1 MDSLFGIPLTSI
13 LVALLLALGAIFGVL
28 AVIALRQPLLVRMG
42 LRNIGRRRT
51 QTSLIV
57 IGLMLS
63 TLIISA
69 AFATGDTVGYS
80 ITNEIYDSFE
90 EVDFVIGFDDEV
102 ASEREDR
109 YLTDEFLGTL
119 TAEFGDDPDIDG
131 ISGLLVEVLPA
142 LNAERRLAEPVAG
155 FIGVDPSS
163 IDTFN
168 GLKTLDGELI
178 SASTL
183 GGMRAYA
190 SQDLAE
196 QLDVSAGD
204 TVQIFH
210 SGQPAAFEVIDVI
223 QDTSL
228 TEAQFGGGGGLITS
242 LDVAR
247 EVAGL
252 DGKLS
257 AIVVSITGGVRDTLD
272 MSGAVEERLEA
283 FIDAHPEGRADV
295 IFTKEQAV
303 GLAETIGSIFVA
315 FFLIF
320 GLFAIASGVLLIFM
334 IFVML
339 AAERRSEMGMARAI
353 GMQRLHLTETFL
365 AEGMAY
371 NLGSAAV
378 GALLGLGVAFVLVLV
393 LGQIFSD
400 AFGFGI
406 TFHFN
411 WQGFLIAYSLG
422 VVLTF
427 GTVAFSSFR
436 IANLNI
442 VRAIRDLPEPQPLGG
457 ADRSIGALLKSAL
470 GALWLVAWLVA
481 LVVAGVATLLVSAT
495 VITAAFGDL
504 PTALSG
510 LFGGAALMGVATLM
524 FFGQRTVRRGAFRNQ
539 WNWRHWL
546 LWAVWLL
553 VFNVVAALVWLLQL
567 SRVWAGR
574 HRNAGGWA
582 VIMAILGALLVWL
595 SGWGVDAL
603 SQFQGQAFSYTS
615 GFNLVVLG
623 IAMLTVYF
631 GLNQRLAFSAAGLGL
646 VWYWILP
653 LPFSLFTHLESV
665 VGRDLDPV
673 DGIMRVLGL
682 PRPMHIE
689 GNVEMFFVSGIAVTS
704 AAVIVIILN
713 AELALAPVRWLGGLL
728 GGIAPAIKTAIAY
741 PVAAKFRTGM
751 TLAMFGIVVF
761 SVVVMAT
768 LNSNFTQAFLS
779 ESANGGF
786 DVTVDVNPNNRIPD
800 LREALQDAGYD
811 PGTSIG
817 GVGRLASVFPQVRRS
832 DDPDISEAYEPYHL
846 AAVDDEF
853 IDLQRLPVEHHA
865 VGYDT
870 DEAVWEAVRTDP
882 TVAVIDAS
890 RLQPVD
896 DFGGGPQTSDFY
908 LGVTDHDLRH
918 TAWDPIPITVRD
930 PSSGLT
936 TELKIIGVLEPQVTA
951 VIPTF
956 FAIFTHAS
964 AVEEHFEGGDLEQ
977 YFVVTAA
984 SSDEAAIETARDIES
999 TLLELGVQADSID
1012 KLIDDQASQSRS
1024 FQYLFEGF
1032 MALGLIVGIA
1042 ALGVIAFR
1050 TVVERRQQIG
1060 MLRAIGYSRRLVA
1073 VSYFLES
1080 SFIALAG
1087 IAIGVVL
1094 GLAISHNLLAS
1105 PEFTGGTDI
1114 DFQVPWARLAVIL
1127 VGAYGA
1133 SALMTLLPARAAS
1146 RVAVAEALRYE

>member
-28 AVIALRQPLLVRMG
+28 GVIAWRQPLLVRLG
-42 LRNIGRRRT
+42 LRSIGRRRT
-51 QTSLIV
+51 QTALIV
-57 IGLMLS
+57 VGLMLS

-90 EVDFVIGFDDEV
+90 EVDFVIGFDDE
-102 ASEREDR
+102 AAAERADR
-109 YLTDEFLGTL
+109 YLTDEFLASVV
-119 TAEFGDDPDIDG
+119 AEFGDDPEIDG

-155 FIGVDPSS
+155 FIGVDPDS

-168 GLKTLDGELI
+168 GLKSLDGELI

-183 GGMRAYA
+183 GGMRAYV
-190 SQDLAE
+190 SEDLAE
-196 QLDVSAGD
+196 QLDVSPGD

-210 SGQPAAFEVIDVI
+210 SGQPAAFEVIDIV
-223 QDTSL
+223 QDTSV
-228 TEAQFGGGGGLITS
+228 TEAQFGGGGGLITR

-252 DGKLS
+252 EGKLS
-257 AIVVSITGGVRDTLD
+257 AIAISITGGVRDTLD
-272 MSGAVEERLEA
+272 KSGAVEERLEA
-283 FIDAHPEGRADV
+283 FIDDHPEGRAD
-295 IFTKEQAV
+295 ILFTKEQVVA
-303 GLAETIGSIFVA
+303 LAETIGSIFVA

-339 AAERRSEMGMARAI
+339 AAERRSEMGMARAV

-371 NLGSAAV
+371 NVGSAAV

-406 TFHFN
+406 AFHFN

-427 GTVAFSSFR
+427 ATVTFSAFR

-442 VRAIRDLPEPQPLGG
+442 VRAIRDLPEPQALGG
-457 ADRSIGALLKSAL
+457 AHRSIGSLFKSAV
-470 GALWLVAWLVA
+470 GALWLVGWIVA
-481 LVVAGVATLLVSAT
+481 LAVSGFVTLFITAA
-495 VITAAFGDL
+495 VIGAAFGDL
-504 PTALSG
+504 PTILSG
-510 LFGGAALMGVATLM
+510 LFGGAALMAVSTLM
-524 FFGQRTVRRGAFRNQ
+524 FFGARTVRRGAFRNQ

-553 VFNVVAALVWLLQL
+553 AFNLVAGVVWLLQL
-567 SRVWAGR
+567 SRDWAGR

-582 VIMAILGALLVWL
+582 VIMVLLGVLLVWMA
-595 SGWGVDAL
+595 GWGIDAL
-603 SQFQGQAFSYTS
+603 SGFQGQAFAYTS
-615 GFNLVVLG
+615 GFNLAVFGV
-623 IAMLTVYF
+623 AMLVVYL
-631 GLNQRLAFSAAGLGL
+631 GLNQRLAFTAAGLGL

-653 LPFSLFTHLESV
+653 LPFSLFTELES
-665 VGRDLDPV
+665 GTGGLDPV
-673 DGIMRVLGL
+673 DGLLRILGL
-682 PRPMHIE
+682 PRPMEIE
-689 GNVEMFFVSGIAVTS
+689 GNVEMFFVSGIAVTA
-704 AAVIVIILN
+704 AAVLVIILN
-713 AELALAPVRWLGGLL
+713 AEIALAPVRWLGRLL

-786 DVTVDVNPNNRIPD
+786 DVSVDVNPSNRIPD
-800 LREALQDAGYD
+800 LREALRGAGYE
-811 PGTSIG
+811 PEATIG
-817 GVGRLASVFPQVRRS
+817 GVGRLVSVFPQVRRS
-832 DDPDISEAYEPYHL
+832 EDPDINEAYEPYHL

-865 VGYDT
+865 VGYET

-882 TVAVIDAS
+882 TLAVIDAS

-896 DFGGGPQTSDFY
+896 DFGGGPETSDFY
-908 LGVTDHDLRH
+908 LGVSDRDLRDEP
-918 TAWDPIPITVRD
+918 WDPIPLTVRD

-936 TELKIIGVLEPQVTA
+936 TEIRIIGVLEPQVTA
-951 VIPTF
+951 VIPAF
-956 FAIFTHAS
+956 FAIFTSVATI
-964 AVEEHFEGGDLEQ
+964 EEHFEGGDLEQ
-977 YFVVTAA
+977 YFVVTADA
-984 SSDEAAIETARDIES
+984 SDNAAIEAARDIES

-1114 DFQVPWARLAVIL
+1114 DFQVPWVRLAVIL
-1127 VGAYGA
+1127 VIAYGA

>member
-28 AVIALRQPLLVRMG
+28 GLLAWRQPLLVRMG

-80 ITNEIYDSFE
+80 ITNEVYDSFE

-102 ASEREDR
+102 AAESDDR
-109 YLTDEFLGTL
+109 YLTDDFLGAL
-119 TAEFGDDPDIDG
+119 TAEFADDPDIDG

-155 FIGVDPSS
+155 FIGVDPATVDS
-163 IDTFN
+163 FK
-168 GLKTLDGELI
+168 GLKTLDGELL
-178 SASTL
+178 SASNL
-183 GGMRAYA
+183 GGMRGYV
-190 SQDLAE
+190 SKDLAD
-196 QLDVSAGD
+196 QLDVSPGD

-210 SGQPAAFEVIDVI
+210 GGQPAEFEVIDI
-223 QDTSL
+223 ILDTSL
-228 TEAQFGGGGGLITS
+228 TEAEFGGGGGLVTS

-252 DGKLS
+252 DGKLT
-257 AIVVSITGGVRDTLD
+257 AIAVSITGGVRDTLD
-272 MSGAVEERLEA
+272 RSDAVEQRLET
-283 FIDAHPEGRADV
+283 FIDETPGSRADV
-295 IFTKEQAV
+295 LFTKKGLV
-303 GLAETIGSIFVA
+303 GLAETIGSIFVT

-339 AAERRSEMGMARAI
+339 AAERRSEMGMARAV
-353 GMQRLHLTETFL
+353 GMQRLHLTEMFL

-371 NLGSAAV
+371 NVGSAAV
-378 GALLGLGVAFVLVLV
+378 GALLGLGVALVLV
-393 LGQIFSD
+393 MVLAQIFTE
-400 AFGFGI
+400 ALGFSI

-427 GTVAFSSFR
+427 ATVTFSSFR

-457 ADRSIGALLKSAL
+457 ADRSISALLKSAL
-470 GALWLVAWLVA
+470 GALWLVGWIVA
-481 LVVAGVATLLVSAT
+481 LAVSGIATL
-495 VITAAFGDL
+495 VITASVIGAAFGDL
-504 PTALSG
+504 PTILSG
-510 LFGGAALMGVATLM
+510 LFGGAALMGVSTLM
-524 FFGQRTVRRGAFRNQ
+524 FFGARTVRRGAFRNQ
-539 WNWRHWL
+539 WSWRNWL

-553 VFNVVAALVWLLQL
+553 AFNIIAGIVWLLQL
-567 SRVWAGR
+567 SRNWAGR

-582 VIMAILGALLVWL
+582 VIMLILGVLLVWL
-595 SGWGVDAL
+595 AGWGVDAL
-603 SQFQGQAFSYTS
+603 SGLQGQAFAYTS
-615 GFNLVVLG
+615 GFSLGVFG
-623 IAMLTVYF
+623 IAMLAVYF
-631 GLNQRLAFSAAGLGL
+631 GVNQRLAFSAAGLGL

-653 LPFSLFTHLESV
+653 LPFSLFRDLTSV
-665 VGRDLDPV
+665 VGGDLDPI
-673 DGIMRVLGL
+673 DGLLRVLGL
-682 PRPMHIE
+682 PRPGHIE
-689 GNVEMFFVSGIAVTS
+689 GNVEMFFVSGIAVTAS
-704 AAVIVIILN
+704 AVTVIILN

-751 TLAMFGIVVF
+751 TLAMFGLVVF

-786 DVTVDVNPNNRIPD
+786 DVTVAVNPNNRIPD
-800 LREALQDAGYD
+800 LREALQDAGYEPD
-811 PGTSIG
+811 TTIG
-817 GVGRLASVFPQVRRS
+817 GVGRLVSAFPLVRRS
-832 DDPDISEAYEPYHL
+832 DDPDGNEAFETYHFAGL
-846 AAVDDEF
+846 DDEF
-853 IDLQRLPVEHHA
+853 IDLQQMPLEHRA
-865 VGYDT
+865 AGYDS
-870 DEAVWEAVRTDP
+870 DQAVWDAIRTDP
-882 TVAVIDAS
+882 TVAVVDAS
-890 RLQPVD
+890 RLQPSGE
-896 DFGGGPQTSDFY
+896 FGGGPETSDFY
-908 LGVTDHDLRH
+908 LGVSDHDLRH
-918 TAWDPIPITVRD
+918 MPWDPIPLSVRD
-930 PSSGLT
+930 PATGLT
-936 TELKIIGVLEPQVTA
+936 TQITIIGVLEPQVTA
-951 VIPTF
+951 VIPAF
-956 FAIFTHAS
+956 FAIFTSDAL
-964 AVEEHFEGGDLEQ
+964 AQEHFEGGDFEQ
-977 YFVVTAA
+977 FFVVTSEA
-984 SSDEAAIETARDIES
+984 SDEAAIDASRDIES
-999 TLLELGVQADSID
+999 TLLERGVQADSID
-1012 KLIDDQASQSRS
+1012 KLIDDQASTSRS

-1032 MALGLIVGIA
+1032 MGLGLIVGIA

-1080 SFIALAG
+1080 SFIAVAG
-1087 IAIGVVL
+1087 VAIGVVL
-1094 GLAISHNLLAS
+1094 GLAVSYNLLSS

-1114 DFQVPWARLAVIL
+1114 DFQVPWARLAIIL
-1127 VGAYGA
+1127 AIAYGA

>member
-28 AVIALRQPLLVRMG
+28 GVIAWRQPLLVRMG
-42 LRNIGRRRT
+42 LRNIGRRRA

-90 EVDFVIGFDDEV
+90 EVDFVIGFDDE
-102 ASEREDR
+102 AAAEREDR
-109 YLTDEFLGTL
+109 YLTDEFLASVV
-119 TAEFGDDPDIDG
+119 AEFGDDPDIDG

-163 IDTFN
+163 IDTFK
-168 GLKTLDGELI
+168 GLKTLDGELLP
-178 SASTL
+178 ASTL
-183 GGMRAYA
+183 GGMRAYV
-190 SQDLAE
+190 SEDLAE
-196 QLDVSAGD
+196 QLDVSPGD

-210 SGQPAAFEVIDVI
+210 GGQPAAFEVIDIVL
-223 QDTSL
+223 DTSV

-247 EVAGL
+247 EVTGL
-252 DGKLS
+252 EGKLS
-257 AIVVSITGGVRDTLD
+257 AVAVSITGGVRDTLD
-272 MSGAVEERLEA
+272 KSAAVEERLEA
-283 FIDAHPEGRADV
+283 FIDDNPDGRAD
-295 IFTKEQAV
+295 ILLTKEQLV
-303 GLAETIGSIFVA
+303 TLAEVIGSIFVT

-339 AAERRSEMGMARAI
+339 AAERRSEMGMARAV

-371 NLGSAAV
+371 NVGSAAV

-393 LGQIFSD
+393 LGRIFTE
-400 AFGFGI
+400 ALGFGI

-411 WQGFLIAYSLG
+411 WQGFLIAYSVG

-427 GTVAFSSFR
+427 ATVAFSSFR

-442 VRAIRDLPEPQPLGG
+442 VRAIRDLPEPQALRG
-457 ADRSIGALLKSAL
+457 ADRSIGSLLKSAV
-470 GALWLVAWLVA
+470 GAVWLVGWMVA
-481 LVVAGVATLLVSAT
+481 LAVSGFVTLFITAT

-504 PTALSG
+504 PTILSG
-510 LFGGAALMGVATLM
+510 LFGGAALMAVSTLM
-524 FFGQRTVRRGAFRNQ
+524 FFGARTVRRGEFRNQ
-539 WNWRHWL
+539 WSWRHWL

-553 VFNVVAALVWLLQL
+553 VFNLIAAVVWLLQL
-567 SRVWAGR
+567 SRDWASR
-574 HRNAGGWA
+574 QRNAGGWA
-582 VIMAILGALLVWL
+582 VIMVLIGALLVWL
-595 SGWGVDAL
+595 SGWGGDAL
-603 SQFQGQAFSYTS
+603 SALQGQAFAYTS
-615 GFNLVVLG
+615 GFNLAVFGV
-623 IAMLTVYF
+623 AMLAVYF
-631 GLNQRLAFSAAGLGL
+631 GLNQRLAFTAAGLGL

-653 LPFSLFTHLESV
+653 LPFSLFTELE
-665 VGRDLDPV
+665 GGTGGLDPV
-673 DGIMRVLGL
+673 DGLLRILGL
-682 PRPMHIE
+682 PRPVEIE
-689 GNVEMFFVSGIAVTS
+689 GNVEMFFVSGIAVTA
-704 AAVIVIILN
+704 AAVLVIILN

-751 TLAMFGIVVF
+751 TLAMFGLVVF

-779 ESANGGF
+779 DSANGGF
-786 DVTVDVNPNNRIPD
+786 NVAVEVNPNNRIPD
-800 LREALQDAGYD
+800 LREALRDAGYEPD
-811 PGTSIG
+811 ATIG
-817 GVGRLASVFPQVRRS
+817 GVGRLVSVFPQVRRS
-832 DDPDISEAYEPYHL
+832 EDPDIDEAYEPYHV

-853 IDLQRLPVEHHA
+853 IDLQRLPLEHRA
-865 VGYDT
+865 AGYDS

-908 LGVTDHDLRH
+908 LGVSDQELR
-918 TAWDPIPITVRD
+918 AGPWDPIPLTVRG

-936 TELKIIGVLEPQVTA
+936 TDLRIIGVLEPQATA
-951 VIPTF
+951 VIPAF
-956 FAIFTHAS
+956 FAIFTHVTN
-964 AVEEHFEGGDLEQ
+964 VEEHFEGGDLEQ
-977 YFVVTAA
+977 YFVVTADA
-984 SSDEAAIETARDIES
+984 TDEAAIETARDIES

-1012 KLIDDQASQSRS
+1012 KLIDEQASTSRS

-1032 MALGLIVGIA
+1032 MGLGLIVGIA

-1094 GLAISHNLLAS
+1094 GLAISYNLLAS

-1114 DFQVPWARLAVIL
+1114 DFQVPWARLAIIL
-1127 VGAYGA
+1127 VIAYGA